1 MSEDLNLADQSAE
14 IPDAVV
20 LARPQINQDIGL
32 GRGVYVST
40 YGCQMNVNDT
50 ERMYSLLEMANFA
63 VVATPQEATV
73 IIINACSI
81 REKPVHKVYSE
92 VGSYRKLKE
101 KNPNLRIG
109 VGGCV
114 GQQEKENLIKTQP
127 MIDFVFGTDT
137 IDLLPQII
145 ADVYLKNERVINTRV
160 EHRAP
165 YHVETLVRNP
175 GISTFVNITKGCD
188 NFCSFCIVPFTRGR
202 EKSRPLSHILLDVRN
217 LVKRG
222 AKEVT
227 LLGQNVNSY
236 KSEGEVGSV
245 AGKVDFADLL
255 EKVAKET
262 DIERIRYTTSHPKD
276 FNEKL
281 MRVMADNQSKICEY
295 VHLPFQSGSSRI
307 LELMNRGYTREEYIS
322 KIKTMKTLIPN
333 LVLSSDIIVGFPGET
348 EDEFL
353 QTISLVEELQFETI
367 YAYMYSSRPLTK
379 AAKMDGHLPEAVK
392 NERLNRLFDAHEKM
406 AFAVVKKY
414 EGQTLHVLVEKM
426 NEQGKLYGR
435 STQNKSVHFLGSET
449 LVGQTVPVKITQA
462 FPNNMRGE
470 LVQ

>member
-1 MSEDLNLADQSAE
+1 MSEDLILADQFLK
-14 IPDAVV
+14 IPGAHVV
-20 LARPQINQDIGL
+20 ARPQINQDIGL

-101 KNPNLRIG
+101 KNPHLRIG

-127 MIDFVFGTDT
+127 LIDFVFGTDT

-145 ADVYLKNERVINTRV
+145 ADVYEKNTRVINARV

-175 GISTFVNITKGCD
+175 GVSTFVNITKGCD

-236 KSEGEVGSV
+236 KSEGE
-245 AGKVDFADLL
+245 ADFADLL

-262 DIERIRYTTSHPKD
+262 DIQRIRYTTSHPKD

-307 LELMNRGYTREEYIS
+307 LELMNRGYNREEYIS
-322 KIKTMKTLIPN
+322 KIKTMKLLIPN

-379 AAKMDGHLPEAVK
+379 AAKMDGHLPEPVK

-406 AFAVVKKY
+406 AFALVKKY
-414 EGQTLHVLVEKM
+414 EGQTMHVLVEKM

-435 STQNKSVHFLGSET
+435 STQNKSVHFLGPES

-470 LVQ
+470 LIQ

>member
-1 MSEDLNLADQSAE
+1 MSEDLILTDQSAQIPAE
-14 IPDAVV
+14 IFMV
-20 LARPQINQDIGL
+20 RPQINQDIGL
-32 GRGVYVST
+32 GRGVYIST

-50 ERMYSLLEMANFA
+50 ERMYSLLEMANFS
-63 VVATPQEATV
+63 VVLTPQEATV

-145 ADVYLKNERVINTRV
+145 ADVYLKNERVINARV

-165 YHVETLVRNP
+165 YHIETLVRNP
-175 GISTFVNITKGCD
+175 GVSTFVNITKGCD

-202 EKSRPLSHILLDVRN
+202 EKSRPLSHILLDVRS

-236 KSEGEVGSV
+236 NSEGE
-245 AGKVDFADLL
+245 ADFADLL

-307 LELMNRGYTREEYIS
+307 LELMNRGYTREEYIN

-353 QTISLVEELQFETI
+353 QTVSLVEELQFETI

-379 AAKMDGHLPEAVK
+379 AAKMDGHLPEAIK

-406 AFAVVKKY
+406 AFALVKKY
-414 EGQTLHVLVEKM
+414 EGQTLQVLVEKM

-435 STQNKSVHFLGSET
+435 STQNKSVHFLGSES

>member
-1 MSEDLNLADQSAE
+1 MIENGTELATDLASTNT
-14 IPDAVV
+14 VV
-20 LARPQINQDIGL
+20 NEFESKETTSVINQDIGL

-50 ERMYSLLEMANFA
+50 ERMHTLLEMANFSI
-63 VVATPQEATV
+63 VSTPQEASV

-92 VGSYRKLKE
+92 VGSYRKLKDR
-101 KNPNLRIG
+101 NPNLKIG

-127 MIDFVFGTDT
+127 MIDFVFGTDN
-137 IDLLPQII
+137 IDMLPQIV
-145 ADVYLKNERVINTRV
+145 ADVFTTNGRIVNARF

-165 YHVETLVRNP
+165 YHIETLVRNP
-175 GISTFVNITKGCD
+175 GVSTFVNITKGCD
-188 NFCSFCIVPFTRGR
+188 NFCSFCVVPFTRGR
-202 EKSRPLSHILLDVRN
+202 EKSRPLNHILLDVRN
-217 LVKRG
+217 MVLRG

-236 KSEGEVGSV
+236 KSEDGS
-245 AGKVDFADLL
+245 DFADLL
-255 EKVAKET
+255 AKVATDT

-281 MRVMADNQSKICEY
+281 MHVMADNQSKICEY
-295 VHLPFQSGSSRI
+295 VHLPFQSGNSRI
-307 LELMNRGYTREEYIS
+307 LELMNRGYTREEYIN
-322 KIKTMKTLIPN
+322 KINLMKKYIPN

-348 EDEFL
+348 EEEFS

-367 YAYMYSSRPLTK
+367 YAFMYSPRPLTK
-379 AAKMDGHLPEAVK
+379 AAKFEGQLPEAIK

-406 AFAVVKKY
+406 AFALVKKY
-414 EGQTLHVLVEKM
+414 EGQTLQVLVEKK

-435 STQNKSVHFLGSET
+435 STQNKSVHFLGSES
-449 LVGQTVPVKITQA
+449 LIGKTVPVRITQA